1 MPTNMRHADKMPS
14 VYLVK
19 SGKHYK
25 IGFSSDI
32 DKRLKNLDANAPMGV
47 KLIWRFRSKY
57 AEYLER
63 LLHYYLMDKH
73 LRREWF
79 TLTND
84 DVDFIKEIVPQI
96 NREEFIASVW
106 PRIYTE
112 LLKSPIY
119 YQWLNLPVL
128 PAYEWINPKRD
139 KKLFNKF
146 L

>member
-1 MPTNMRHADKMPS
+1 
-14 VYLVK
+14 
-19 SGKHYK
+19 
-25 IGFSSDI
+25 
-32 DKRLKNLDANAPMGV
+32 
-47 KLIWRFRSKY
+47 
-57 AEYLER
+57 
-63 LLHYYLMDKH
+63 MDKH